1 VKLPRSDEFEL
12 VELGSN
18 YSPTFEDWLRLKMTE
33 LQPKGSSPVA
43 VVEQASLDTV
53 VDERN
58 FAVEASIERKR
69 CSRLAEE
76 VAFDSESHSRSAAAV
91 GERGREWLSRSLDF
105 AERKE
110 VEREVE
116 RRAKERK
123 RIADS
128 REYLNGVERESAQE

>member
-1 VKLPRSDEFEL
+1 
-12 VELGSN
+12 
-18 YSPTFEDWLRLKMTE
+18 MTE

-53 VDERN
+53 VDERS

-76 VAFDSESHSRSAAAV
+76 VAFDSESCSRSAVAV
-91 GERGREWLSRSLDF
+91 GGRERELLIRNLDF

-128 REYLNGVERESAQE
+128 REYLNGV